1 MTIND
6 KLIDTVVPIK
16 LKELLSIL
24 PDLISN
30 WFGVRR
36 VPPLDERERPKRGL

>member
-6 KLIDTVVPIK
+6 KLIDTIVPIK

-24 PDLISN
+24 LDLISY
-30 WFGVRR
+30 
-36 VPPLDERERPKRGL
+36 